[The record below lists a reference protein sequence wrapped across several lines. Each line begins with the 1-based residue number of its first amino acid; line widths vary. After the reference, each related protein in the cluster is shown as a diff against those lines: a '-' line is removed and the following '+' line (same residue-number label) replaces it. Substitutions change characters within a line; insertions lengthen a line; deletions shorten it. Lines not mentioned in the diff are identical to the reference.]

1 MGTLNNCAHILN
13 KLSENEFKSTIT
25 AALGFEE
32 SSKVTGSYKEIQIHG
47 PIEFVRDIEA
57 IFIDKSE
64 VENDDNL
71 ERVLEFIQK
80 NEIRY

>member
-1 MGTLNNCAHILN
+1 MGTLGHCFHILN
-13 KLSENEFKSTIT
+13 KLSEKEFISTIT

-32 SSKVTGSYKEIQIHG
+32 SSKVISSYKEIQIHG
-47 PIEFVRDIEA
+47 PIEFIRDIEA